1 MAKDPQIDNQ
11 SKPVTPS
18 KTKGAQLA
26 NTNVKEMLTQQR
38 NFFDSHR
45 GAVVTNKHTFY
56 HPIVE
61 RIYRRNFDQMSEYL
75 HFIPVFGRVLIEK
88 EEDVLKIEV
97 HVKNSIIKHT
107 AELQKR
113 LRECDVTYSQ
123 NSLVAPSTFINGVT
137 VDVKLTSPLARIYY
151 ELHDTADR
159 FLMTM
164 SDLWVRGL
172 LHPEDFELNEKKRS
186 DFELEVKRMLNTV
199 MGTIARQHRAILN
212 RIRRE
217 QQSASQKESAAASKA
232 DTPETGD
239 ADVSAI
245 EVLEDTP
252 HEPVAESVEKAA

>member
-1 MAKDPQIDNQ
+1 MAKDPQIDKQ
-11 SKPVTPS
+11 SKPVTPT

-26 NTNVKEMLTQQR
+26 KANVKDLLTQQR
-38 NFFDSHR
+38 NFFDNHR
-45 GAVVTNKHTFY
+45 GAVVTTPHTFY
-56 HPIVE
+56 HPIIE

-107 AELQKR
+107 EALQKL
-113 LRECDVTYSQ
+113 LRECDVTYSTHG
-123 NSLVAPSTFINGVT
+123 LVTPTSFINGVS

-164 SDLWVRGL
+164 TDLWVRGL
-172 LHPEDFELNEKKRS
+172 LHEEDFELNEKKRS
-186 DFELEVKRMLNTV
+186 DFELDVKRMLNTV
-199 MGTIARQHRAILN
+199 MGTIVRQHRAILN

-217 QQSASQKESAAASKA
+217 QQSANQKGEVATEAKGEQPVEDVAAVQTL
-232 DTPETGD
+232 D
-239 ADVSAI
+239 
-245 EVLEDTP
+245 DTP
-252 HEPVAESVEKAA
+252 HEASPAEVVKAA